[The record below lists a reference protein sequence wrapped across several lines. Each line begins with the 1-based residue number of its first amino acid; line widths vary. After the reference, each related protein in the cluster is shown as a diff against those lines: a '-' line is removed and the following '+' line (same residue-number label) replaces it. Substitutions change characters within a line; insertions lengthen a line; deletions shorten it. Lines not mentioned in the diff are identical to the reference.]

1 MQPVSHPTGPEPA
14 YPPVYA
20 WLVVALFLAC
30 HVFSYID
37 RQVISLLV
45 QPMKASMGLSD
56 TQIGLLQ
63 GLAFGL
69 FYAAAGVPIAWLV
82 DSGRRARIAW
92 VCVGLWSFA
101 TMGSGVAKS
110 FVGLLVMRA
119 TTAIGE
125 AGLPTAAMSIFSDL
139 FPRHKLARATDFFI
153 LGPFIG
159 GGLALVLGAAVL
171 DHFGNVASVDV
182 AGLGALEPWRIVFLM
197 VGAPGLLLAAA
208 VALLIREPA
217 RRQTVLLSGR
227 TDDVDRV
234 HGIRETL
241 RVLFTEHRYFVV
253 CTLGLTCSVVVFF
266 SVAAWFP
273 THIIRTFSLVPASAG
288 HALGPIFIA
297 CGTSGTVLAS
307 LLATAGSPANPLRR
321 VYGVTGIALVGLLG
335 SVLGLFV
342 ADGYAASLAVYG
354 CAIFFLSGVMSLGPV
369 PAQMVLPNRMRAQ
382 GMALQALVF
391 SVVGAG
397 LGPLLVGAVTD
408 GFGNSGQPLSVGRAL
423 ALVALPATVCSM
435 ALFAASYRMLFRSR
449 GASPVAA
456 PASAPQSV

>member
-1 MQPVSHPTGPEPA
+1 MQLAPQPAGPEPA
-14 YPPVYA
+14 HAPVYP

-69 FYAAAGVPIAWLV
+69 FYAMAGVPIAWLV

-101 TMGSGVAKS
+101 TMGSGVVKS
-110 FVGLLVMRA
+110 FASLLAMRA
-119 TTAIGE
+119 ATAIGE

-139 FPRHKLARATDFFI
+139 FPRHKLARATGFFI

-171 DHFGNVASVDV
+171 GHFGDVTSVDV
-182 AGLGALEPWRIVFLM
+182 PRLGALEPWRIVFLV

-217 RRQTVLLSGR
+217 RRSTVLLSGR
-227 TDDVDRV
+227 ADDVDRV
-234 HGIRETL
+234 RSIRETVH
-241 RVLFTEHRYFVV
+241 VLFTEHGYFLV
-253 CTLGLTCSVVVFF
+253 CTLGLTCAVIVFF
-266 SVAAWFP
+266 CVAAWFP
-273 THIIRTFSLVPASAG
+273 THVIRLFSLAPASAG
-288 HALGPIFIA
+288 QTLGPIFIV
-297 CGTSGTVLAS
+297 CGASGTVLAS

-321 VYGVTGIALVGLLG
+321 VYGVTGICLIGLLG

-342 ADGYAASLAVYG
+342 AVSYTASLAVYG

-369 PAQMVLPNRMRAQ
+369 PAQIVLPNRMRAQ
-382 GMALQALVF
+382 GMALQALLF

-397 LGPLLVGAVTD
+397 LGPLLVGAVSD
-408 GFGNSGQPLSVGRAL
+408 GLGSGHPISVGRAL
-423 ALVALPATVCSM
+423 ALVALPATLCSM
-435 ALFAASYRMLFRSR
+435 VLFAASYRMLFRSR
-449 GASPVAA
+449 GSSP
-456 PASAPQSV
+456 APQPI